1 MLKNILKRF
10 SRTAT
15 FILMTGLVQVGMA
28 STPKGT
34 AASAASRQLNNLQD
48 GVRHTLLMLPNF
60 GVFDNL
66 NFTLQGDT
74 VTLTGEVRTA
84 ILKSEAE
91 AAVRKTTGVA
101 NVINSVEILPLSPM
115 DDSLRVKTY
124 RAIYS
129 EPGFERYEIQSVQP
143 IRVIVK
149 NGNITLDG
157 VVATQLDKILAETAA
172 RNVPFAFSVTNNLT
186 ID

>member
-1 MLKNILKRF
+1 MIKNILKGF
-10 SRTAT
+10 SGTAV
-15 FILMTGLVQVGMA
+15 FILMISLAQVGMA

-34 AASAASRQLNNLQD
+34 AASAANRQINNLQD
-48 GVRHTLLMLPNF
+48 GVRHSLLMLPNF
-60 GVFDNL
+60 GVFDDL

-74 VTLTGEVRTA
+74 VTLVGEVRTA

-91 AAVRKTTGVA
+91 AAVRKTAGVE
-101 NVINSVEILPLSPM
+101 NVINNVEILPLSPM

-124 RAIYS
+124 RAVYS
-129 EPGFERYEIQSVQP
+129 TPGFERYEIQALQP
-143 IRVIVK
+143 IRIIVK

-186 ID
+186 IG